1 MKRIYAA
8 VIEWNE
14 TGSLVPDCPPQI
26 YSLQSSKG
34 KPECSG
40 VLRGFPEFSGVIGVV
55 WSGGRVA
62 RMILEESYNVKDIP
76 CSHSRL
82 FRCYSKLT

>member
-1 MKRIYAA
+1 VRVSGAA
-8 VIEWNE
+8 KEN
-14 TGSLVPDCPPQI
+14 
-26 YSLQSSKG
+26 QSV
-34 KPECSG
+34 PECSR
-40 VLRGFPEFSGVIGVV
+40 VFQSVPEFSGVIGVV

-62 RMILEESYNVKDIP
+62 RMILEEFYNVKDIP